1 MDLDCRAC
9 GACCASPF
17 DDDLEP
23 FVAVTPADA
32 ARLGAARALVV
43 ADPRAASGLGL
54 ATVRPG
60 SGACA
65 RCAALEG
72 EPGGRVRCAVYD
84 ARPEAC
90 RAVEPGGAYCLESRA
105 RRGLFSPGS

>member
-1 MDLDCRAC
+1 VDLDCRAC

-17 DDDLEP
+17 DDLEP

-54 ATVRPG
+54 ATASP
-60 SGACA
+60 SGAACA
-65 RCAALEG
+65 RCAALED

-84 ARPEAC
+84 ARPDAC

-105 RRGLFSPGS
+105 RRGLVSPGS